1 MDEKDQ
7 KPEEE
12 QEPAG
17 DETPKG
23 PDISDQ
29 IRSGVKEFRDTI
41 SGLGE
46 ALGVAMKTVLSDR
59 EFVVMVRVNKDTRD
73 NLDHLMQA
81 GLFKSRSEA
90 AAFLLAS
97 GIKAQSMLFDK
108 IKDKTTEIG
117 RLQEELR
124 NLISGLGMPEQ

>member
-1 MDEKDQ
+1 MDEKEQ
-7 KPEEE
+7 KPEDQ
-12 QEPAG
+12 QEPVEG
-17 DETPKG
+17 ETTPKG

-29 IRSGVKEFRDTI
+29 IREGVKGFRDTI

-97 GIKAQSMLFDK
+97 GIKAQSVLFDK

-124 NLISGLGMPEQ
+124 NLISGMGEEE

>member
-1 MDEKDQ
+1 
-7 KPEEE
+7 
-12 QEPAG
+12 
-17 DETPKG
+17 
-23 PDISDQ
+23 
-29 IRSGVKEFRDTI
+29 
-41 SGLGE
+41 LGE

-59 EFVVMVRVNKDTRD
+59 EYVVMVRVNKDTRD
-73 NLDHLMQA
+73 SLDHLMQA

-97 GIKAQSMLFDK
+97 GINAQSVLFDK
-108 IKDKTTEIG
+108 IKDKTTEIS

>member
-1 MDEKDQ
+1 MDEKE
-7 KPEEE
+7 KKTGNPEE
-12 QEPAG
+12 PAD
-17 DETPKG
+17 DETTKG

-29 IRSGVKEFRDTI
+29 IRSGVKEFRETI
-41 SGLGE
+41 TGLGE

-59 EFVVMVRVNKDTRD
+59 EYVVMVRVNKDTRD
-73 NLDHLMQA
+73 SLDHLMQA

-97 GIKAQSMLFDK
+97 GINAQSVLFDK
-108 IKDKTTEIG
+108 IKDKTTEIS

>member
-7 KPEEE
+7 KPEPE
-12 QEPAG
+12 QEPAE

-23 PDISDQ
+23 SDISDQ

-41 SGLGE
+41 TGLGE

-97 GIKAQSMLFDK
+97 GIKAQSVLFDK

-124 NLISGLGMPEQ
+124 NLISGMGMPEQ